1 MVSEA
6 ERFFPKRF
14 NSSKIAL
21 QKNYSTSCVCMR
33 VCVRVCVCVCV
44 SMHVCMRVCVDS
56 LSFVGIIFLF

>member
-21 QKNYSTSCVCMR
+21 QKNYSTSCVRVHVCVCMR
-33 VCVRVCVCVCV
+33 VCVRVCVRVCEHARVYACVC
-44 SMHVCMRVCVDS
+44 
-56 LSFVGIIFLF
+56 